1 MPETKAKRSTSARKA
16 PKRSTPARKA
26 AKRSTPAR
34 KAPAAR
40 ARTAA
45 PAARARTA
53 ETGQRRRSSGV
64 DRTAELSDDVLKS
77 LESGQRAAIEAVGQ
91 FVDTVDKKLPSLGK
105 QDPSRRQ
112 EVIDAALEMADR
124 LVQTQ
129 YEFIRKVVDSA
140 GRALSKPNER
150 K

>member
-1 MPETKAKRSTSARKA
+1 MPETKAKRSTARKA
-16 PKRSTPARKA
+16 PKRSTSAGKASARSA
-26 AKRSTPAR
+26 SVR
-34 KAPAAR
+34 KAPATR
-40 ARTAA
+40 AKASAA
-45 PAARARTA
+45 TTSMRPSA
-53 ETGQRRRSSGV
+53 V

-91 FVDTVDKKLPSLGK
+91 FVDTVDKRLPSLGK

-124 LVQTQ
+124 LVKTQ

-140 GRALSKPNER
+140 GKALSNPNER

>member
-16 PKRSTPARKA
+16 PKRSAPARKA
-26 AKRSTPAR
+26 PKRSTPAG
-34 KAPAAR
+34 K
-40 ARTAA
+40 A

-53 ETGQRRRSSGV
+53 ETRQRQRSSGV

>member
-1 MPETKAKRSTSARKA
+1 MPETKAKPSTSARKAPKGSTSARKA
-16 PKRSTPARKA
+16 PKRSTSSRK
-26 AKRSTPAR
+26 TPAGR
-34 KAPAAR
+34 SRPAEAR
-40 ARTAA
+40 
-45 PAARARTA
+45 
-53 ETGQRRRSSGV
+53 QRQRSSAA

-91 FVDTVDKKLPSLGK
+91 FVDTVDKRLPSLGN

>member
-1 MPETKAKRSTSARKA
+1 MANQRKRSSA
-16 PKRSTPARKA
+16 
-26 AKRSTPAR
+26 
-34 KAPAAR
+34 
-40 ARTAA
+40 
-45 PAARARTA
+45 
-53 ETGQRRRSSGV
+53 V

-77 LESGQRAAIEAVGQ
+77 LESGQRAAIEAVGE
-91 FVDTVDKKLPSLGK
+91 FVDTVDSKLPSLGK

-112 EVIDAALEMADR
+112 ELIDAALEMADR